1 MLLFGNHILNKATLG
16 EGVYSTAVEARML
29 FMSRLLFWDGKS
41 SRILRH
47 GLCMAS
53 EVASSFQ
60 SKQETDLQPP
70 RARHRNAHFFQSGLL
85 LFGLLPFSMLI
96 KAIDA
101 VCISHHLC
109 HTYQGLWYIL
119 TWCIL
124 EPKYIKVP
132 TTRSTSTQEGKQ
144 IFNNV
149 IQRTYNLGSCYYIKC
164 TLGSAK
170 IKGFIW
176 FLNKRPASG
185 WKCLSL
191 KSNNFKSKFAETIMV
206 PLPCRLMGYQI
217 SWIVML

>member
-1 MLLFGNHILNKATLG
+1 
-16 EGVYSTAVEARML
+16 
-29 FMSRLLFWDGKS
+29 MSRLLFWDGKS

-96 KAIDA
+96 KAVDA
-101 VCISHHLC
+101 VCISRHLC
-109 HTYQGLWYIL
+109 RTYRGLWYIL

-132 TTRSTSTQEGKQ
+132 TISSTSTQEGKQ

-149 IQRTYNLGSCYYIKC
+149 IQRTYDLGSCFCI
-164 TLGSAK
+164 L
-170 IKGFIW
+170 W
-176 FLNKRPASG
+176 FLQNFWASIDTMTCDI
-185 WKCLSL
+185 WL
-191 KSNNFKSKFAETIMV
+191 KKIF
-206 PLPCRLMGYQI
+206 RQI
-217 SWIVML
+217 FFEQHKQQF

>member
-1 MLLFGNHILNKATLG
+1 MSCLL
-16 EGVYSTAVEARML
+16 V
-29 FMSRLLFWDGKS
+29 WDGKS

-47 GLCMAS
+47 NLYLAS

-60 SKQETDLQPP
+60 CKQETDLRPP
-70 RARHRNAHFFQSGLL
+70 RARHINAHFFQSGLL

-124 EPKYIKVP
+124 EQKYMKVP
-132 TTRSTSTQEGKQ
+132 TIRSTCTQEGKQ

-149 IQRTYNLGSCYYIKC
+149 IQRTYNLDSWFCIIGMYFRVCRNWGLHFILWQVTYIGLQRSLFKLFFW
-164 TLGSAK
+164 TAK
-170 IKGFIW
+170 QQFQIE
-176 FLNKRPASG
+176 
-185 WKCLSL
+185 LS
-191 KSNNFKSKFAETIMV
+191 KTVMV
-206 PLPCRLMGYQI
+206 PLSGI
-217 SWIVML
+217 SWIVMSLYQSSSREPFY

>member
-1 MLLFGNHILNKATLG
+1 MC
-16 EGVYSTAVEARML
+16 VYSTAVEARML

-101 VCISHHLC
+101 VCISRHLC
-109 HTYQGLWYIL
+109 RMYQGLWYIL

-132 TTRSTSTQEGKQ
+132 TTSSTSTQEGKQ

-149 IQRTYNLGSCYYIKC
+149 IQRTYDLGSCSCIVEMYFGFYR
-164 TLGSAK
+164 TLGLQL
-170 IKGFIW
+170 ILWHVTF
-176 FLNKRPASG
+176 G
-185 WKCLSL
+185 WKRSFFKYFL
-191 KSNNFKSKFAETIMV
+191 KNISNNLLKFSKTIVV
-206 PLPCRLMGYQI
+206 PLPCP
-217 SWIVML
+217 

>member
-1 MLLFGNHILNKATLG
+1 MTPSLKTSFNKPTL
-16 EGVYSTAVEARML
+16 GVYSYTVRTAVEARML
-29 FMSRLLFWDGKS
+29 FMSCLLFWDGKS

-119 TWCIL
+119 TWCIQ

-132 TTRSTSTQEGKQ
+132 TTSSTSTQKGKQ

-149 IQRTYNLGSCYYIKC
+149 IQPTYNLSSCFCIVLWC
-164 TLGSAK
+164 LQNVGISIDHITCECDQHLGGK
-170 IKGFIW
+170 I
-176 FLNKRPASG
+176 FL
-185 WKCLSL
+185 
-191 KSNNFKSKFAETIMV
+191 
-206 PLPCRLMGYQI
+206 QI
-217 SWIVML
+217 CFEQHKQQF